1 MQKRNSHEAF
11 LSELLKLRLI
21 VGYLGEQPRYSWWST
36 VLFEPASRMFLTPVF
51 PKTSLLAQYTGV
63 VEAARKLH
71 DEHLSTGS
79 FHLFRQPEII
89 EQDLYML
96 MKNQGVDVELSQALK
111 SKEEALQALQSMT
124 TQSSNVSEGPLRI
137 GRMKDGDSMESLK
150 LVARAYLGAFNK
162 NIRSYPYWA
171 E

>member
-1 MQKRNSHEAF
+1 MQKTSRHEGY

-36 VLFEPASRMFLTPVF
+36 VFFEPASRMFLTPVF

-71 DEHLSTGS
+71 DEHLSGGN

-89 EQDLYML
+89 EQDLYQL
-96 MKNQGVDVELSQALK
+96 IKNQGVTADLGQALK
-111 SKEEALQALQSMT
+111 SKEEALQALRSMAAQT
-124 TQSSNVSEGPLRI
+124 ANVSEGPLRI
-137 GRMKDGDSMESLK
+137 GRMKDGDTPESLK
-150 LVARAYLGAFNK
+150 LLAGGYLGAFTK